1 MNVVLA
7 VAEGVVLPREEL
19 KAALFAALTILPMA
33 AAAEEAECKQDASC

>member
-19 KAALFAALTILPMA
+19 EAALFAALTILPAA
-33 AAAEEAECKQDASC
+33 AAAEEAECEQDASC

>member
-19 KAALFAALTILPMA
+19 EATLFAALTILPA
-33 AAAEEAECKQDASC
+33 AAAEEAERKQDTSC

>member
-19 KAALFAALTILPMA
+19 EAALFAALTTLPAA
-33 AAAEEAECKQDASC
+33 AAAEEAESEQDTSC